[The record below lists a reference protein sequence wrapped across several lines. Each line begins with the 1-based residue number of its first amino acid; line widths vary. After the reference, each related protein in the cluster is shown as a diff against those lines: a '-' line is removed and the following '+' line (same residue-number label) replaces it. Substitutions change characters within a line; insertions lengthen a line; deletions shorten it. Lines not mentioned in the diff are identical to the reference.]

1 MAPPLHSLDAKGGSN
16 EPHHDEGNAT
26 ALILGVL
33 VFPLL
38 AQQAQQ
44 TAPQPAGK
52 AAADK
57 ININVAGLDELQK
70 LPSIGPKIAQRIL
83 DYRKQNGN
91 FKRVEDLMKV
101 RGIGEKVFLK
111 MKDQLAV

>member
-1 MAPPLHSLDAKGGSN
+1 MNRIMSKGL
-16 EPHHDEGNAT
+16 AA

-38 AQQAQQ
+38 AQQAQP

-57 ININVAGLDELQK
+57 ININTAGLDELQK
-70 LPSIGPKIAQRIL
+70 LPSVGPKIAQRIL

-91 FKRVEDLMKV
+91 FKRIEDLMKV

-111 MKDQLAV
+111 LKDQLAV